1 MTTDLHALISAA
13 VNRRMEL
20 ARAASDTSPSPWT
33 AVDANHAWIHDA
45 TNEPLVAGGWL
56 SWEEAQLI
64 AANDPADTIRRCEA
78 ELAILAEVA
87 SWKHR
92 IVEDCWYTCPA
103 ATEEVEGERCCDVG
117 RGPGCDCGIDR
128 ARSVILGALA
138 AALGL
143 GIEVAE

>member
-1 MTTDLHALISAA
+1 MTLHDDLHAA

-78 ELAILAEVA
+78 DLRRLER
-87 SWKHR
+87 HR
-92 IVEDCWYTCPA
+92 RIECVNSYCKIGGWC
-103 ATEEVEGERCCDVG
+103 V
-117 RGPGCDCGIDR
+117 GCDPTNDR
-128 ARSVILGALA
+128 TCSEAPWPCPDVLDVVAAYGLA
-138 AALGL
+138 VP
-143 GIEVAE
+143 E